1 MSVAEQAGDRLETIL
16 VVEDKVIIRMNVS
29 EYLRSCGY
37 KVIEAANGD
46 EALKVLKSPK
56 IRVDIVF
63 SDVQLP
69 GTLDGFGLSQ
79 WIRTHRPE
87 VRILLAGTLDRA
99 VHTAAEVCEDGPL
112 TKPYE
117 PGTLLKR
124 IKQLQR
130 ST

>member
-63 SDVQLP
+63 SDVQCR
-69 GTLDGFGLSQ
+69 GRSMASDCRNGYGH
-79 WIRTHRPE
+79 I
-87 VRILLAGTLDRA
+87 A
-99 VHTAAEVCEDGPL
+99 
-112 TKPYE
+112 
-117 PGTLLKR
+117 LKFE
-124 IKQLQR
+124 
-130 ST
+130 SF